1 MRGALTLQ
9 ALALAAA
16 LAAPSADALELEA
29 APAWQGWSRP
39 GRTTELELSL
49 AGSGHVT
56 ITVVADRQRVTTTVA
71 PEPGRPA
78 RLRLPVVA
86 ASVVAVSAAT
96 PAGGTVRVSVPLALA
111 ESPLLAV
118 VTATADV
125 AAPPGFQRVAVPAG
139 ELPVNA
145 AAYGSIDALLIDAAS
160 LAALDA
166 GQWTALLGYVGSC
179 GRTVMLGATD
189 EAARLYATA
198 AGCGGGAFALAATA
212 VEAQDA
218 LAELLHR
225 AVAAPPAATGLA
237 SIAADDLGQWHAVV
251 LALAVAAA
259 LLLLGT
265 VFLPSL
271 AAQVAIAAV
280 AAIGGAWFVQSR
292 PVESQLLVWAE
303 AGPGDRLAQYRALL
317 RSTLARHGGTDL
329 SMPAELA
336 DPRPCRELQGAT
348 WAWSADDRRYEA
360 IAVQG
365 HLFERVSL
373 CFGGNFPIARAA
385 QWRDAG
391 DGRIA
396 VRIQGASNWP
406 AGTLS
411 WQGTL
416 VPMPSVTP
424 GAEFIAAPEA
434 ASGPASAAA
443 RQALARTLPGAV
455 AILWPLDLGPVQQA
469 ASRSQGWL
477 LLTAAAVTSEDG
489 A

>member
-1 MRGALTLQ
+1 MRGALTLP

-16 LAAPSADALELEA
+16 LAAPAADALELDA

-39 GRTTELELSL
+39 GRVTELELRV
-49 AGSGHVT
+49 AGSGT
-56 ITVVADRQRVTTTVA
+56 LAITVVGGQQRITTTVT
-71 PEPGRPA
+71 PEPDRPVL
-78 RLRLPVVA
+78 LRLPIA
-86 ASVVAVSAAT
+86 AAPVIEVSAGNSAS
-96 PAGGTVRVSVPLALA
+96 VSVPLALA

-118 VTATADV
+118 VMATPDV
-125 AAPPGFQRVAVPAG
+125 AAPPGFQRVALAAG
-139 ELPVNA
+139 DLPGNA

-198 AGCGGGAFALAATA
+198 AGCGGGAFAVATTAA
-212 VEAQDA
+212 EAQDA
-218 LAELLHR
+218 LAELLRR
-225 AVAAPPAATGLA
+225 AVASPPAVAGLA
-237 SIAADDLGQWHAVV
+237 AIAADDIGQWHVVVGALLAATALMVLGAVFFPS
-251 LALAVAAA
+251 VAAQG
-259 LLLLGT
+259 L
-265 VFLPSL
+265 
-271 AAQVAIAAV
+271 IATA

-292 PVESQLLVWAE
+292 PPESQLLVWAE
-303 AGPGDRLAQYRALL
+303 AGPGDRLAQYHALL
-317 RSTLARHGGTDL
+317 RSTLARRGSTGLPVPT
-329 SMPAELA
+329 ELA
-336 DPRPCRELQGAT
+336 NPRPCRELQGAT
-348 WAWSADDRRYEA
+348 WAWSADDGRYEA
-360 IAVQG
+360 LAVRG
-365 HLFERVSL
+365 RLFERVSL
-373 CFGGNFPIARAA
+373 CFGGSFPVARAA

-416 VPMPSVTP
+416 VPMSAVAP
-424 GAEFIAAPEA
+424 GAEFIAEPEA

-443 RQALARTLPGAV
+443 RHALERTLPGAV
-455 AILWPLDLGPVQQA
+455 AILWPLDLGPVQHA
-469 ASRSQGWL
+469 TSRSEGWL
-477 LLTAAAVTSEDG
+477 LLTAAATTPGDG